1 MFGLNM
7 IINKGK
13 TVFLA
18 DTTVHEYPSS
28 KQMAEIAI
36 PLQEL

>member
-1 MFGLNM
+1 M

-18 DTTVHEYPSS
+18 DTTVHEYPTS
-28 KQMAEIAI
+28 KQMAEMYFRC
-36 PLQEL
+36 QEL